1 MKCPLQ
7 LWLLALVLALPAC
20 TAVEPWER
28 GNLAKPEMAL
38 DFDPIQNRYRDHV
51 FRSRQAAVS
60 GNTAQGGGCG
70 CY

>member
-1 MKCPLQ
+1 MALTKR
-7 LWLLALVLALPAC
+7 LLLVLFTVAISAC
-20 TAVEPWER
+20 TAVEPWQR

-51 FRSRQAAVS
+51 FRSREAAVA
-60 GNTAQGGGCG
+60 GNPAVGGGCG